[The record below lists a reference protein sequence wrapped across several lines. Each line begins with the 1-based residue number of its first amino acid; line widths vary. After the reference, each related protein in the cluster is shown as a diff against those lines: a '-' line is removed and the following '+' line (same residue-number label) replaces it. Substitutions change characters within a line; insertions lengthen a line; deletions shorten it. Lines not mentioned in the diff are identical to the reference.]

1 MTGFNGIIHPQLNI
15 SRPNPTSLL
24 GGMVAKRKQ
33 HREPVI
39 RALLALPGETLVEVS
54 AFLVAGF
61 VYLDTKLI
69 NRKQHYV
76 NNYFVQWRK
85 GH

>member
-1 MTGFNGIIHPQLNI
+1 
-15 SRPNPTSLL
+15 
-24 GGMVAKRKQ
+24 MVENRKQ

-39 RALLALPGETLVEVS
+39 RALLALPGETLVEAS

-69 NRKQHYV
+69 NRKQQYV
-76 NNYFVQWRK
+76 YNYFVKRK
-85 GH
+85 QSCEGR